1 MESIK
6 VLVADD
12 NDLSRMIAV
21 NILSRQADFEIVGQ
35 ADSGV
40 EAITYTYLMSPD
52 LVFLDAGLRGI
63 GAVEVA
69 KWIKKF
75 TPGTKIVLIDHAGPK
90 SNNKREGH
98 EEIDGYISAGN
109 LEHELPA
116 LFEQFKNGQSI
127 RILTSGTIVM

>member
-12 NDLSRMIAV
+12 NDLSRMTAV
-21 NILSRQADFEIVGQ
+21 NILSRQVDFEIVGQ

-75 TPGTKIVLIDHAGPK
+75 TPATRIVLIDHSGPK
-90 SNNKREGH
+90 SNRS
-98 EEIDGYISAGN
+98 EERRVGKECRS
-109 LEHELPA
+109 
-116 LFEQFKNGQSI
+116 
-127 RILTSGTIVM
+127 R